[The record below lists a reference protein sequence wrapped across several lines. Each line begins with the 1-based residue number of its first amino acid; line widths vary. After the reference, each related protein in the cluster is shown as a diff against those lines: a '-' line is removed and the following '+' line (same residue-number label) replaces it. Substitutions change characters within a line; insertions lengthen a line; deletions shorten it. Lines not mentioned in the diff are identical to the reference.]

1 MLLRNGIFYEFV
13 PFTEDNFDVDGSI
26 KPNAKAISIERV
38 QEGKEYALILSTNA
52 GAWRYLIGDT
62 IKFVDKDEC
71 EIIITGRTKHY
82 ISLVGEH
89 LSVDNMNVA
98 MAHVAETLGVEIP
111 EYCVAGV
118 EHNSLFA
125 HHWYVGV
132 NGALPDTEKVKKL
145 IDEKLNEVNDDYK
158 VERQAALKD
167 VIVTALP
174 SNIFFDYL
182 DAKGKS
188 GGQNKFPR
196 VLKGEAL
203 KDWQSFVEKIK

>member
-1 MLLRNGIFYEFV
+1 VHGGVAFTPYKKGFEKLLGRPIHYIENYLASEGFIAHDNRPEKKGMRMLLRNGIFYEFV

-145 IDEKLNEVNDDYK
+145 IDEKLN
-158 VERQAALKD
+158 
-167 VIVTALP
+167 
-174 SNIFFDYL
+174 
-182 DAKGKS
+182 
-188 GGQNKFPR
+188 
-196 VLKGEAL
+196 VLRLNEL
-203 KDWQSFVEKIK
+203 F